1 MADVQAKVVENEV
14 PSRAEAEET
23 VLENAGVNTKQEDGT
38 YKVDLRSNNQTQQ
51 EDAVQEQSADEVP
64 VRDEPEAGQ
73 EVVEEIRDAE
83 EPTEESEE
91 QVLQEI
97 TEDDEQSVQLQ
108 TPEQTASGTSETES
122 QQVSDQNQEVK
133 IDLPEG
139 VEKLVEFMNE
149 TGGTLEDY
157 VRLNAD
163 YNNIDENSLLR
174 EYYKQKKA
182 HLSNEE
188 INFLIEDK
196 FSFDE
201 EIDDER
207 DIKRKKLAFKEEV
220 AEARNFL
227 ESLKGQY
234 YQEVKLGSRLNP
246 EQQKAVDFFN
256 RYNEE
261 QSSTQQLLERQASKF
276 QQETDKVFS
285 QDFKGFDFK
294 VGDKRYRFNVKDIE
308 ATKSAQSDI
317 MNAFSNFVDTDNTL
331 KDGHGYHKALFTARN
346 ADAIANHFYEQG
358 KADAIKT
365 LEAQSKNINMDPR
378 KSGVIEAGGAKV
390 RVVSGENSSKLK
402 IKLKK

>member
-1 MADVQAKVVENEV
+1 V

-23 VLENAGVNTKQEDGT
+23 VLENAGVDTKQEDGV

-51 EDAVQEQSADEVP
+51 EDAVQEQSTDEVP
-64 VRDEPEAGQ
+64 VRNEPETSQ

-97 TEDDEQSVQLQ
+97 TEDNEQSVQLQ
-108 TPEQTASGTSETES
+108 TPEQTASESSETES
-122 QQVSDQNQEVK
+122 QQVPDQDQEVK

-139 VEKLVEFMNE
+139 VESLVKFMNE

-163 YNNIDENSLLR
+163 YSNIDENNLLR
-174 EYYKQKKA
+174 EFYKQKKS

-188 INFLIEDK
+188 IDFLIEDK

-201 EIDDER
+201 DMDDER

-220 AEARNFL
+220 AEARSYLN
-227 ESLKGQY
+227 SLKDQY
-234 YQEVKLGSRLNP
+234 FQEVKLGSRLSP

-256 RYNEE
+256 RYNNE
-261 QSSTQQLLERQASKF
+261 QSELQKLQEKF
-276 QQETDKVFS
+276 KAETNNVFNQE
-285 QDFKGFDFK
+285 FKGFDFK
-294 VGDKRYRFNVKDIE
+294 VGDKRFRYNVKDVDS
-308 ATKSAQSDI
+308 TKSVQSDVLT
-317 MNAFSNFVDTDNTL
+317 AFSDYINPDNTL
-331 KDGHGYHKALFTARN
+331 KDAKGYHKALFTARN

-358 KADAIKT
+358 KADAIKN
-365 LEAQSKNINMDPR
+365 LEAQSKNINMDP
-378 KSGVIEAGGAKV
+378 KKAGIIEAGGSKV
-390 RVVSGENSSKLK
+390 RVVSGDDSSKLR
-402 IKLKK
+402 IKLRK